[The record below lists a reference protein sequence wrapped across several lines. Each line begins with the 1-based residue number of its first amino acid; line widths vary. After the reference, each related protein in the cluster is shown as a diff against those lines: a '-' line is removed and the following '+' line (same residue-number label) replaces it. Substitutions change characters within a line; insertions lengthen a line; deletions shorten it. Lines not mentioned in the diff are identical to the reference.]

1 MRRASWGLL
10 TVRTVEASSQAGCGP
25 GRPGE
30 DQVLWSIGWPTTS
43 TCTVTWRVVEGQVEH
58 LTLAQVVASNQVEVD
73 PLLRLIRQGDG
84 GVGEELLHHVV
95 LGGGVSWELGEA
107 PTGFST

>member
-1 MRRASWGLL
+1 MSTASCGLL
-10 TVRTVEASSQAGCGP
+10 TVSTVEAAPSQAGWGP

-30 DQVLWSIGWPTTS
+30 VQLLWSIGWPSIS

-58 LTLAQVVASNQVEVD
+58 LTLAQVVASNQVEGD
-73 PLLRLIRQGDG
+73 HFLRLIRQGDG

-95 LGGGVSWELGEA
+95 LDAGVR
-107 PTGFST
+107 